1 MGRVLRPEAEAE
13 EKHVAGVS
21 NVMEKKEISKKKHP
35 LPNKIEPL
43 YSSKVRLSIDNWSF
57 ASSFVYKL
65 LKNGLKIF
73 FKNKSRVLKMFKHN
87 VKHRKMSKQQS
98 RLIRGQIQDLLS
110 IGVLSVR
117 NKYQKIFPNNVFCVI
132 TE

>member
-1 MGRVLRPEAEAE
+1 
-13 EKHVAGVS
+13 
-21 NVMEKKEISKKKHP
+21 
-35 LPNKIEPL
+35 
-43 YSSKVRLSIDNWSF
+43 
-57 ASSFVYKL
+57 
-65 LKNGLKIF
+65 
-73 FKNKSRVLKMFKHN
+73 MFKHN